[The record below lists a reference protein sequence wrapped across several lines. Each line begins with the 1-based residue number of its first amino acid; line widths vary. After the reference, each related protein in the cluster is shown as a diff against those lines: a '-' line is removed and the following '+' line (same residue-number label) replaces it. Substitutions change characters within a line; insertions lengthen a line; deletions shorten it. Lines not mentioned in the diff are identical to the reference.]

1 MYLYLS
7 KRQRL
12 YHKEIGVY
20 SAFGIGAW
28 RIPSVRPAVAF
39 LPDVSTDGRAVFR
52 LALRCTLGQLD
63 PRQLMDVVE
72 DFL

>member
-12 YHKEIGVY
+12 YRKEIGLY
-20 SAFGIGAW
+20 STFGIGVW
-28 RIPSVRPAVAF
+28 RIPSVRPAAF